1 VKRAISAEVFA
12 DDPIGHYWLGDTQ
25 LVWCRS
31 PTLCGSLHWGTLRES
46 DVVELMCALELTRH
60 PELAGRVNLLVDAR
74 AVTRVDWMACIRLS
88 AHVRERALAWNRN
101 IRRQAVVVRPGPTA
115 AQLASMAALAGLG
128 HEMCFV
134 EEHDIALGWLDWP
147 TRLDARAAVDEAAR
161 LVGDA
166 RGLQPVEQRLRS
178 WLEHALIG
186 ANIEDAAGALAMSV
200 RSLQR
205 DLCKAGT
212 SFTSEVQSARVRVA
226 CELLRDTDDKIE
238 VIARAVGSTSASQL
252 SLLFRRQLGVTP
264 ARYRAQHATKGSAL
278 ELDQV
283 SIAAADL

>member
-1 VKRAISAEVFA
+1 VKRAISADVFA
-12 DDPIGHYWLGDTQ
+12 DDPIDHYWLGETQ

-31 PTLCGSLHWGTLRES
+31 PTLCGSLHWGTLHAS
-46 DVVELMCALELTRH
+46 DVVELLRALELTRH
-60 PELAGRVNLLVDAR
+60 PALAGQVNVLMDAR
-74 AVTRVDWMACIRLS
+74 AVERVDWIACIQLS
-88 AHVRERALAWNRN
+88 ASVRERAVEWNRC

-134 EEHDIALGWLDWP
+134 DEYDVALGWLDWT
-147 TRLDARAAVDEAAR
+147 TRLDARAAVDEAVR
-161 LVGDA
+161 IVGDA
-166 RGLQPVEQRLRS
+166 RGLQPVVHRLRY

-186 ANIEDAAGALAMSV
+186 ASVEDAAGALAMSV

-205 DLCKAGT
+205 ELCKAGT

-226 CELLRDTDDKIE
+226 CGLLRDTDDKIE

-252 SLLFRRQLGVTP
+252 SLLFRRQLGITP
-264 ARYRAQHATKGSAL
+264 ARYRAQHATKGGSL

-283 SIAAADL
+283 SVAAADL